1 MWREVS
7 SKPTLWSE
15 SCRGRSESSAAGGAI
30 RNGWGSSAQSGVS
43 HRKHGPGTT
52 ATALLTTRIS
62 TTSSAC
68 SVRAP
73 VSISTVTTA
82 NTLIADLNRF
92 LCGTLISLKLRMRT
106 VVAEFHNPAAVP
118 KVEPHL
124 MERSG
129 CAHGCNID
137 RLLHLLVSYR
147 DQENNEC
154 IELGKKRIKI

>member
-7 SKPTLWSE
+7 SKLTLWSE
-15 SCRGRSESSAAGGAI
+15 SCRGISESSAAGGAI
-30 RNGWGSSAQSGVS
+30 SNGWGSSAQSGVS

-52 ATALLTTRIS
+52 ATALLTTRIG

-92 LCGTLISLKLRMRT
+92 LCGTLTSLKLRMRT
-106 VVAEFHNPAAVP
+106 LVAEFYKLAAVV
-118 KVEPHL
+118 KSRIALDGTVRL
-124 MERSG
+124 RS
-129 CAHGCNID
+129 CLQY
-137 RLLHLLVSYR
+137 RSSMLHLPVSHR
-147 DQENNEC
+147 DQ
-154 IELGKKRIKI
+154 KKMSASN